1 MASLT
6 TGMTMLG
13 PGADFD
19 DFVRQSSSQLLR
31 LAFRL
36 TGQREAAEDLLQ
48 LAYVRVAGRWGRAR
62 DSPFA
67 YARQTLVNLATDR
80 WRQRSRRPEEVHL
93 EGVHATAAPA
103 TDLGERDE
111 LLCALRSLAP
121 RQRAV
126 LVLRYWEDLS
136 VEQTAELLGCT
147 PGTVKSTSSKGLARL
162 RDVLQTEG
170 VPA

>member
-1 MASLT
+1 M
-6 TGMTMLG
+6 MLFG

-19 DFVRQSSSQLLR
+19 AFVRQSTPQLLR

-48 LAYVRVAGRWGRAR
+48 LAYVRVAGRWSRAR

-67 YARQTLVNLATDR
+67 YTRQVLVNLSTDR
-80 WRQRSRRPEEVHL
+80 WRQRSRRPEEVNL
-93 EGVHATAAPA
+93 EGVPAIAAA
-103 TDLGERDE
+103 AVADLGERDE
-111 LLCALRSLAP
+111 LLRALRALPP
-121 RQRAV
+121 RQRTV

-136 VEQTAELLGCT
+136 VEQTAALLGCT
-147 PGTVKSTSSKGLARL
+147 AGTVKSSSSKGLARL

-170 VPA
+170 ATA